1 MLVLTRRKDE
11 SIVIGGEVVVT
22 VLGVDKNGA
31 VRIGVD
37 APPSVKILR
46 RELIDEV
53 ALANQQAT
61 MQPERMA
68 IAQQLLMRLGPKRS
82 PDDED
87 SPEREDEVPVD
98 RGESS

>member
-31 VRIGVD
+31 VRIGID
-37 APPSVKILR
+37 APADVKILR

-61 MQPERMA
+61 MQPGRLA
-68 IAQQLLMRLGPKRS
+68 AAHKLLRGRGGRGPAESDRRTDPGVS
-82 PDDED
+82 P
-87 SPEREDEVPVD
+87 
-98 RGESS
+98 